1 MSCGLNNNFMS
12 VKAFYSATLF
22 ARKIGELIN
31 YSFIKKY
38 ILVYLDD
45 NLN

>member
-1 MSCGLNNNFMS
+1 MS
-12 VKAFYSATLF
+12 VKVLYSVIFMVILL
-22 ARKIGELIN
+22 ARIICDLIN

-38 ILVYLDD
+38 ILIYLDD